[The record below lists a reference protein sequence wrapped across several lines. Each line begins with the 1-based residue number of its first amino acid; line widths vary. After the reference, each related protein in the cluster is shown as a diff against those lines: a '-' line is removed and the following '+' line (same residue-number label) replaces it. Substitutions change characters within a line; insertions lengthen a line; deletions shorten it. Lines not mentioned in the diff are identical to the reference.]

1 MNPIQKFEITG
12 MTVSGFKC
20 FAGSEEIEF
29 GPQTIIT
36 GGNGRG
42 KSSVADA
49 IAFAV
54 TGLPFFGERGI
65 DRLHAEQNADLFIS
79 MRFKDENGEAH
90 ELTRSRKKDRMTIT
104 CDGREIRQADLTEMF
119 GEKDVFLS
127 ILNPLYFIEE
137 LGDSGKKL
145 LERYLPDI
153 PQESVTPLLND
164 DTRALLESEKILS
177 PGSFLS
183 QCRAEIRDLE
193 QSVVY
198 TTGQKDLAES
208 QRRDAAAKVQKLT
221 ERLTALEKERG
232 ALETHRFEGI
242 DLADAKERLVDLSA
256 RYEEMAKETPETA
269 GTAEIDSELREAQD
283 KLAARGAEQYVPKY
297 AGHIAEHSA
306 KVQEAGARYKREAGL
321 LKGFQ
326 AGTVCPMCRRGVT
339 ENELP
344 ALRGELQKE
353 VDAIVAEGKAATAKL
368 EELKELERKSE
379 ETFRQFQAEDME
391 KLNAEIRRLTK
402 QRDESLAAAA
412 AYQEQRK
419 TEMDK
424 SMPSTQESRRLLAS
438 LVGANF
444 DLKGIPGFYTRYGDW
459 TLAGPNGFLIPVR
472 NKDGLIQGMKIRL
485 DDEADPAR
493 KYRWL
498 SSRSKK
504 LRNGSRSYSW
514 IHVTGN
520 RTSKRAFL
528 TEGPL
533 KGDVASFLANDA
545 LFICTGGVNAIHGLR
560 ETIID
565 LGVTEVVEAM
575 DMDQMVNKQVRDA
588 ILTMRKEVMGIPSL
602 KYSKY
607 SWNPA
612 YKGVDD
618 YFLSRVA
625 VM

>member
-29 GPQTIIT
+29 GSQTIIT

-79 MRFKDENGEAH
+79 MRFKDGNGAAH

-137 LGDSGKKL
+137 LGDNGKKL
-145 LERYLPDI
+145 LERYLPDV
-153 PQESVTPLLND
+153 PQESVMPLLNN
-164 DTRALLESEKILS
+164 DTRTLLESEKIFS

-208 QRRDAAAKVQKLT
+208 QRRDAAAKVRELT

-232 ALETHRFEGI
+232 ALETRRFEGI
-242 DLADAKERLVDLSA
+242 DLADAKDRLVDLSA
-256 RYEEMAKETPETA
+256 CYEEMAKETPETA
-269 GTAEIDSELREAQD
+269 GTAEIDGELREARD

-306 KVQEAGARYKREAGL
+306 KVQEAGARYKRESGL

-344 ALRGELQKE
+344 ELRGELQKS

-379 ETFRQFQAEDME
+379 ETFRKFQAEDVE

-402 QRDESLAAAA
+402 QRDDSLAATAT
-412 AYQEQRK
+412 YQEQRK
-419 TEMDK
+419 TEMERILAEIRGL
-424 SMPSTQESRRLLAS
+424 SATTECGNLTPEESERLLACEEEIKACNTELTAARLLS
-438 LVGANF
+438 EAAPEDF
-444 DLKGIPGFYTRYGDW
+444 DLKIHAIQDQITEKKKLLAAVAQYVGKRAELLFSKLEMNRVKISLYDVVKSTGEVKDVFKFTYNGRRYDR
-459 TLAGPNGFLIPVR
+459 LSLSE
-472 NKDGLIQGMKIRL
+472 KIRAGMEVSEL
-485 DDEADPAR
+485 MKRLTGRNYPQFIDNMESVDD
-493 KYRWL
+493 
-498 SSRSKK
+498 
-504 LRNGSRSYSW
+504 
-514 IHVTGN
+514 
-520 RTSKRAFL
+520 
-528 TEGPL
+528 
-533 KGDVASFLANDA
+533 LANVRP
-545 LFICTGGVNAIHGLR
+545 TGQVIMAKCVRGAELLIRAAGGPKR
-560 ETIID
+560 EMQS
-565 LGVTEVVEAM
+565 A
-575 DMDQMVNKQVRDA
+575 A
-588 ILTMRKEVMGIPSL
+588 
-602 KYSKY
+602 
-607 SWNPA
+607 
-612 YKGVDD
+612 
-618 YFLSRVA
+618 
-625 VM
+625 